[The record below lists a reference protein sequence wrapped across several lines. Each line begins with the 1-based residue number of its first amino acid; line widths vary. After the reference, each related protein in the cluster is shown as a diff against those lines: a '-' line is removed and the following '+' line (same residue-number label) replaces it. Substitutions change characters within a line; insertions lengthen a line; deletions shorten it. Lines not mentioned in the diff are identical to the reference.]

1 MAGPSASRSRGGS
14 EIVTRSLTLL
24 FLPFLLCF
32 GPAALA
38 GPESAREYEL
48 KAAYIYNFAKFTRWP
63 AAGESG
69 VPNPLVIGILGNE
82 RVAQSIANLT
92 RGRTIAGSAI
102 EVKSF
107 GPHDIPA
114 DLNIIYIGDS
124 HDEPLNHVAQPGRL
138 TIGES
143 GGIIRLFVEADRLRF
158 DIDNAQ
164 AQKAGLT
171 LSSQLLMLARKVT
184 SAN

>member
-1 MAGPSASRSRGGS
+1 M
-14 EIVTRSLTLL
+14 TRRLSLL
-24 FLPFLLCF
+24 FLPLLLCF

-38 GPESAREYEL
+38 GSEAAREYEL
-48 KAAYIYNFAKFTRWP
+48 KAAYIYNFAKFTRWS
-63 AAGESG
+63 AAGDSG
-69 VPNPLVIGILGNE
+69 VPNPLVIGVLGNE
-82 RVAQSIANLT
+82 RVAESIAALT
-92 RGRTIAGSAI
+92 RGRTIAGSPI

-114 DLNIIYIGDS
+114 YLNIVYVGDS
-124 HDEPLNHVAQPGRL
+124 QGESLRELAQPGRL
-138 TIGES
+138 TIGEN
-143 GGIIRLFVEADRLRF
+143 GGIIHLFVETDRLRF

>member
-1 MAGPSASRSRGGS
+1 
-14 EIVTRSLTLL
+14 LL
-24 FLPFLLCF
+24 PLLLCF
-32 GPAALA
+32 GPEVLA

-63 AAGESG
+63 GAGESG
-69 VPNPLVIGILGNE
+69 VPNPLVIGVLGNE
-82 RVAQSIANLT
+82 RVADSIAALT

-114 DLNIIYIGDS
+114 NLHIVYVGDS
-124 HDEPLNHVAQPGRL
+124 PLTPELFQAGRL
-138 TIGES
+138 TIGETEAFTQN
-143 GGIIRLFVEADRLRF
+143 GGIIRLFVESDRLRF
-158 DIDNAQ
+158 EIDNGH